1 MLAKCFCF
9 RFEYLFNFD
18 NAFEIHND
26 IEILKRMGVVSNDVL
41 DESVDVTEKELD
53 EIKTIIPKSVGDNVS
68 SAFHSDFI
76 KYMYDIKVVRSSSAC
91 FIIPHG

>member
-1 MLAKCFCF
+1 MLVKCFCF

-41 DESVDVTEKELD
+41 DEGGSLTDKELD

-68 SAFHSDFI
+68 SASYNI
-76 KYMYDIKVVRSSSAC
+76 SLAVMQKL
-91 FIIPHG
+91 